1 MAPSHT
7 GRVHR
12 YAITVT
18 WTGNDGDGTA
28 TYRSYRRDHDVTAAG
43 RPTILGSSDP
53 HFRGDATRWNPEQ
66 LLVAALAQ
74 CHLLWYL
81 HLCADAGVTVVDYR
95 DEAEGTMILGSDGG
109 GRFSSAVLRPHV
121 TVGAPEMVER
131 ALALHHEVP
140 ALCFIARSV
149 NFPVSHEPTVVVGE
163 PR

>member
-81 HLCADAGVTVVDYR
+81 HLCADAGVTVVEYR

>member
-1 MAPSHT
+1 M
-7 GRVHR
+7 HR

-28 TYRSYRRDHDVTAAG
+28 TYRSYRRDHDVAAAG

-53 HFRGDATRWNPEQ
+53 QFRGDAARWNPEQ

-74 CHLLWYL
+74 CHMLWYL

-95 DEAEGTMILGSDGG
+95 DEAEGTMILDSDGG
-109 GRFSSAVLRPHV
+109 GQFSSAVLHPHV

-131 ALALHHEVP
+131 ALALHREVP

-149 NFPVSHEPTVVVGE
+149 NFPVSHEATVVVGE

>member
-28 TYRSYRRDHDVTAAG
+28 TYRSYRRDHDVAAAG

>member
-1 MAPSHT
+1 M
-7 GRVHR
+7 HR

-28 TYRSYRRDHDVTAAG
+28 TYRSYRRDHDVAAAG

-53 HFRGDATRWNPEQ
+53 QFRGDATRWNPEQ

-74 CHLLWYL
+74 CHMLWYL

-95 DEAEGTMILGSDGG
+95 DEAEGTMILDSDGG
-109 GRFSSAVLRPHV
+109 GQFSSAVLHPHV

-131 ALALHHEVP
+131 ALALHREVP

-149 NFPVSHEPTVVVGE
+149 NFPVSHEATVVVGE